1 MASAAKQ
8 LESIEMGGV
17 PSDGVMNVWPGV
29 EPLLRRVVTPDTG
42 QTLQSVLTSLLM
54 AKMQLWVIGN
64 FQGVVIT
71 EIQDRPAERVLF
83 TLYLAGEDMKAWL
96 DDWCD
101 LQDEYARHNGCAA
114 VEFNGRKGWN
124 KIGESRPE
132 WKSIRTVFR
141 REFSE

>member
-1 MASAAKQ
+1 MSNAAKQ
-8 LESIEMGGV
+8 LEPIEMGGV

-29 EPLLRRVVTPDTG
+29 EPLLQRVVTPDTG
-42 QTLQSVLTSLLM
+42 QTMQSVLTSLLM

-64 FQGVVIT
+64 FQGVVVT
-71 EIQDRPAERVLF
+71 EIQDRPSERILF
-83 TLYLAGEDMKAWL
+83 TLYLAGENMKEWL